1 MAQAPSKKATLISVR
16 ELPKVV
22 ESAVKAAH
30 ARLGQPA
37 PPSFGKKWEIYGY
50 KLRDKLKAD
59 ELSSAIAAEV
69 SKAGVPVKPAVMVLD
84 KEIWCGFIEPPNI
97 PMERNF

>member
-22 ESAVKAAH
+22 ELAVKAAH
-30 ARLGQPA
+30 ARLGQPV
-37 PPSFGKKWEIYGY
+37 PGPFGKKWEIYGY
-50 KLRDKLKAD
+50 VIRDKLKAGD
-59 ELSSAIAAEV
+59 LASAVAAEV
-69 SKAGVPVKPAVMVLD
+69 SKSGIAVKPAVLTID

>member
-1 MAQAPSKKATLISVR
+1 MAKAPSKKASLISVR

-30 ARLGQPA
+30 ARLGQPV
-37 PPSFGKKWEIYGY
+37 PGEFGRKWEIYGY
-50 KLRDKLKAD
+50 RLRDRLKAE
-59 ELSSAIAAEV
+59 ELSSAVAAEV
-69 SKAGVPVKPAVMVLD
+69 SRAGVKVNPAVLIVD
-84 KEIWCGFIEPPNI
+84 KIIWCGFIEPPNI

>member
-1 MAQAPSKKATLISVR
+1 MAQAPSKKASLISVR

-30 ARLGQPA
+30 ARLGQPV
-37 PPSFGKKWEIYGY
+37 PGPIGKKWEIYGY
-50 KLRDKLKAD
+50 RLKGKLKPED
-59 ELSSAIAAEV
+59 LSSAIAAEV
-69 SKAGVPVKPAVMVLD
+69 SRAGVKVNPAVLIVD
-84 KEIWCGFIEPPNI
+84 KIIWCGFIEPPNV